1 MCEFCKD
8 IKKASGEYT
17 EFAGV
22 ENDLGVLGD
31 MTTSIGVWSEE
42 DGTFTLTAST
52 NGALEGTDDADIK
65 INYCPMCGR
74 ELCHSDNVE

>member
-1 MCEFCKD
+1 
-8 IKKASGEYT
+8 
-17 EFAGV
+17 
-22 ENDLGVLGD
+22 

-65 INYCPMCGR
+65 INYCHMCGR
-74 ELCHSDNVE
+74 ELCHSDHAE

>member
-17 EFAGV
+17 EFVWV
-22 ENDLGVLGD
+22 ENYLGVLGD

-52 NGALEGTDDADIK
+52 NCALEVTDDADIK

-74 ELCHSDNVE
+74 ELCHSDHAE